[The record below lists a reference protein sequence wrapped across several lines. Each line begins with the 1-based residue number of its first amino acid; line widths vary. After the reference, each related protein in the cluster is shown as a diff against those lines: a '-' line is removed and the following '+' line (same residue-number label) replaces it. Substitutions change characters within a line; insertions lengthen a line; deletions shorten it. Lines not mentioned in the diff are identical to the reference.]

1 MTWLS
6 KFKNPNVEEGY
17 DIYSFEDMLKWRD
30 TLYTKAISLEKQ
42 IEVLESEQD
51 QIRHIESRFKTQW
64 VFDIKCLEEIKPGYS
79 EILKLSSNTA
89 WTEFLKQIRDKQTDS
104 ASRTLHDNMEE
115 KRNKRVNLLK
125 LKHEELKTEMVEIQT
140 LGYQVK

>member
-1 MTWLS
+1 MYDSQNINMTWLS

-51 QIRHIESRFKTQW
+51 
-64 VFDIKCLEEIKPGYS
+64 
-79 EILKLSSNTA
+79 
-89 WTEFLKQIRDKQTDS
+89 
-104 ASRTLHDNMEE
+104 
-115 KRNKRVNLLK
+115 
-125 LKHEELKTEMVEIQT
+125 
-140 LGYQVK
+140 